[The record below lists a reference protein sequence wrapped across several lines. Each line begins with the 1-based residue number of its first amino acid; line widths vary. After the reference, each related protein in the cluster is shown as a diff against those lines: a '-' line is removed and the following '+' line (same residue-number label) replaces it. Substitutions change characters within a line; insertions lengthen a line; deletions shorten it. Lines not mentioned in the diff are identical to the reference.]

1 MRFCFTTTG
10 AFKMV
15 SIPFGNMFGQSPI
28 KPIQR
33 HMIKAQACAAQ
44 LHDFFAAV
52 LISDWQQAESQ
63 QRQISIL
70 ENEADDMKR
79 SIRLHLPKNLFLPVP
94 RSDLLELVTMQDKIA
109 NRAKDVAGLMLGRQ
123 MEVPQAMKA
132 SMESYVNKAIATS
145 AQAVEAI
152 NELDKLLD
160 TGFSGRELE
169 TVEALIGEL
178 DRLETDTDELEIAI
192 RATLFKIE
200 NDLPPIEVMFLY
212 KIIEWIG
219 DLADCSQR
227 VGARL
232 QILIAR

>member
-1 MRFCFTTTG
+1 
-10 AFKMV
+10 MV

-44 LHDFFAAV
+44 LEHFIAAV
-52 LISDWQQAESQ
+52 LVSDWEQAAKQQN
-63 QRQISIL
+63 QISIL

-109 NRAKDVAGLMLGRQ
+109 NNAKDIAGLMLGRE
-123 MEVPQAMKA
+123 MEIPQAIKA
-132 SMESYVNKAIATS
+132 AMESYVKKAIATS
-145 AQAVEAI
+145 AQAVKAI
-152 NELDKLLD
+152 DELDKLLD

-169 TVEALIGEL
+169 TVEALISEL
-178 DRLETDTDELEIAI
+178 DRLETETDELEVAI
-192 RATLFKIE
+192 RASLFKVE
-200 NDLPPIEVMFLY
+200 NDLPPIGVMFLY
-212 KIIEWIG
+212 KIIELIG
-219 DLADCSQR
+219 DLADSSQR

>member
-1 MRFCFTTTG
+1 
-10 AFKMV
+10 MV

-33 HMIKAQACAAQ
+33 HMIKAQACATQ
-44 LHDFFAAV
+44 LEHFIAAV
-52 LISDWQQAESQ
+52 LISDWDKAAEQQK
-63 QRQISIL
+63 QISIL

-109 NRAKDVAGLMLGRQ
+109 NKAKDIAGLMLGRQ
-123 MEVPQAMKA
+123 IEIPQAIKA
-132 SMESYVNKAIATS
+132 VMESYVKKAVATS
-145 AQAVEAI
+145 AQAVKAI
-152 NELDKLLD
+152 DELDKLLD

-169 TVEALIGEL
+169 TVEGLIREL
-178 DRLETDTDELEIAI
+178 DRLETETDELEIAI
-192 RATLFKIE
+192 RATLFNIE
-200 NDLPPIEVMFLY
+200 NDLPPVGVMFLY
-212 KIIEWIG
+212 KIIELIG
-219 DLADCSQR
+219 DLADSSQR